1 MIRQLR
7 IVLLTVIS
15 IAVAPIFITS
25 AKAEVKTLI
34 CAMPGGSGSDLV
46 TLDYGAQT
54 LGVDWVD
61 EAANLTMMAYH
72 SMPANI
78 TDETVSATFSLPAGH
93 YVRFTLNRY
102 SGVLRTDGD
111 QGAGYRDTYSK
122 ACMPYERGTRK
133 F

>member
-1 MIRQLR
+1 MLLNYR
-7 IVLLTVIS
+7 IAQFTVMPIAALS
-15 IAVAPIFITS
+15 IFVAT
-25 AKAEVKTLI
+25 AHAEVKTLI

-61 EAANLTMMAYH
+61 EAGNVTIMAYH

-78 TDETVSATFSLPAGH
+78 TDETVSATFSLAAGD
-93 YVRFTLNRY
+93 YTRFTLNRY
-102 SGVLRTDGD
+102 SGVLRTESDH
-111 QGAGYRDTYSK
+111 GAGYRDTYSK
-122 ACMPYERGTRK
+122 ACVPYERGPQK